1 MKKLIL
7 SAAVLLTVTFSSFA
21 ASTDPL
27 VNEKAQKTFHETFKD
42 ADDLSWSNA
51 GSNYE
56 ALFTIDGIKTRA
68 LIDAKGNLI
77 QTIRYYG
84 ADKLSPVVLASIKSA
99 YKGKD
104 IFGITEVTNKNG
116 VNYRIILKDS
126 KHYTHIN
133 ANSAGETEL
142 VKRYKR
148 GDK

>member
-21 ASTDPL
+21 APADPL
-27 VNEKAQKTFHETFKD
+27 VNDKAQKTFNTIFKD
-42 ADDLSWSNA
+42 ADDVSWSDA
-51 GSNYE
+51 GNDYE
-56 ALFTIDGIKTRA
+56 AFFTVDGIKTRA
-68 LIDAKGNLI
+68 LIDVKGNLI

-84 ADKLSPVVLASIKSA
+84 AEKLSPLVLASIQSS
-99 YKGKD
+99 YKGHD
-104 IFGITEVTNKNG
+104 IFGITEVSNKNG
-116 VNYRIILKDS
+116 VNYRIVLRDS